1 MSNDFDDPGSIIHV
15 DSLPLTGY
23 LIVCSVM
30 IALVNEK
37 MGKSDVNL
45 ASKFLGISEISAS
58 IRDSGALQ
66 LWSLGL
72 WLPMVSILFMAQFGA
87 FTSPT
92 ILLVSGLLWGLHLLA
107 HLRGVR
113 VGEVSLMV
121 GIILLSGLI
130 IQWRHGMG
138 EYLSL
143 LICLILV
150 SVLLSK
156 REDEGFYT
164 TSMGIMGV
172 PLLLLI
178 PDRNITMILEDFS
191 YLPEIEAPVIA
202 ISSTA
207 ILLSVYLPKAGE
219 IEDLLKPAMSSLWL
233 MSICIAVAYTEGNQ
247 LSLSLSVSMFMIATV
262 WLVARGELR
271 RELQTVTKM
280 SSRRALALEKK
291 SKVLDEGELRTY
303 DAREAEMLSSRKK
316 SREKSQTDD
325 VEELYISDVSHRPV
339 IVIAVMALVFA
350 TSLVIGFTTGPNP
363 ILLLVVGA
371 FVTLLIAVARFRTR
385 QLELDLPHVFGIETV
400 SYTHLTLPTKA

>member
-15 DSLPLTGY
+15 DPLPLTGY

-30 IALVNEK
+30 IAVVNEK

-58 IRDSGALQ
+58 IRDSGAIQ

-113 VGEVSLMV
+113 VGEMNLMV

-191 YLPEIEAPVIA
+191 YLPEIGSSMIA
-202 ISSTA
+202 TLSTA

-233 MSICIAVAYTEGNQ
+233 MSICIAVAYAQGDQ
-247 LSLSLSVSMFMIATV
+247 LSLSLSVGMFMIATV

-271 RELQTVTKM
+271 RELQTVTKI

-291 SKVLDEGELRTY
+291 
-303 DAREAEMLSSRKK
+303 
-316 SREKSQTDD
+316 
-325 VEELYISDVSHRPV
+325 
-339 IVIAVMALVFA
+339 
-350 TSLVIGFTTGPNP
+350 
-363 ILLLVVGA
+363 
-371 FVTLLIAVARFRTR
+371 
-385 QLELDLPHVFGIETV
+385 
-400 SYTHLTLPTKA
+400 

>member
-1 MSNDFDDPGSIIHV
+1 M
-15 DSLPLTGY
+15 
-23 LIVCSVM
+23 
-30 IALVNEK
+30 
-37 MGKSDVNL
+37 
-45 ASKFLGISEISAS
+45 
-58 IRDSGALQ
+58 
-66 LWSLGL
+66 
-72 WLPMVSILFMAQFGA
+72 
-87 FTSPT
+87 
-92 ILLVSGLLWGLHLLA
+92 A

-113 VGEVSLMV
+113 VGEMSLMV

-130 IQWRHGMG
+130 VQWRHGMG

-143 LICLILV
+143 LICIILV
-150 SVLLSK
+150 SILLSN

-164 TSMGIMGV
+164 TSMGVMGV

-191 YLPEIEAPVIA
+191 YLPEIESSVIA

-207 ILLSVYLPKAGE
+207 ILLAVYLPKAGE

-316 SREKSQTDD
+316 S
-325 VEELYISDVSHRPV
+325 L
-339 IVIAVMALVFA
+339 
-350 TSLVIGFTTGPNP
+350 SLIH
-363 ILLLVVGA
+363 I
-371 FVTLLIAVARFRTR
+371 
-385 QLELDLPHVFGIETV
+385 
-400 SYTHLTLPTKA
+400 